1 MSHFLAHPDNKA
13 DLTNFLSRY
22 LISHAPNDET
32 KVTAGGFRTEDMV
45 EASKTDIDL
54 ESLAAKHEEADT
66 RVIVHC
72 IESQSSAIVVAARD
86 TAILLLLIAHFHKIP
101 CSKVWLKCG
110 TSKKRKYVPIHTIV
124 ENLQLP
130 PDVLESVVAFHAITG
145 SDCTS
150 YFNMHSKRTCWR
162 IFLECPELLKN
173 LGVGELSNETACD
186 AEKFVCKYM
195 VVQT

>member
-1 MSHFLAHPDNKA
+1 M
-13 DLTNFLSRY
+13 
-22 LISHAPNDET
+22 
-32 KVTAGGFRTEDMV
+32 
-45 EASKTDIDL
+45 
-54 ESLAAKHEEADT
+54 
-66 RVIVHC
+66 
-72 IESQSSAIVVAARD
+72 VAARD

-186 AEKFVCKYM
+186 AEKLVCKYM
-195 VVQT
+195 VVDHEFYQQSQMPFVHSIQSNRITATNKRCTVLPHTAITLPGVGMATGQQTATRSVFTFSSCLMMC